1 MKIDFS
7 KDGMGLWVVCEA
19 LGANTPKIN
28 NMKMEEDG
36 CFDVHLTCGGVELD
50 FSRVCKRIDEIFDD
64 AVAKRAG
71 EMYLEQFDRRA
82 EEICEEM
89 AEIAARLKEVRRMKF
104 PEIKWDED

>member
-1 MKIDFS
+1 MIIDFS
-7 KDGMGLWVVCEA
+7 KDGIGLWVVCEA

-89 AEIAARLKEVRRMKF
+89 DEIADRLKEVRRMKF